1 MKIIKY
7 ILRIFIKRKWWLI
20 LLPFIATLSTIFFTR
35 NLNSNFSVSTT
46 IFTGF
51 ASGYSI
57 ESGVGGRLDM
67 SHVDNSM
74 DNLINIIK
82 SKATLERVSLRLYAE
97 HMMYGDKTK
106 DNNNITQKNFLE
118 IYNRT
123 PITVK
128 KLIDKKSEENTLK
141 KLNEYQKASPTNFV
155 YGLFNWNHPH
165 YCYIALNNNI
175 QVKRLNNSDMME
187 VSFESDDPGIAYN
200 TIRILNEEFVKEYQN
215 LRFGETD
222 SVINYFQ
229 SELLKIG
236 GLLRHNEDSLTNF
249 NIANRVINYDEQTK
263 QIAAQST
270 EYNLKY
276 VDLKMAYNSS
286 KALLEEIENRMDV
299 NLKQIKNNS
308 KFIQHL
314 NNISKL
320 SYDIAFLESTN
331 TDSISLSDNKLKQ
344 YKTKLSKE
352 EENINNFVSAYSAQK
367 YTKEGLAVNDIITEW
382 FSELMKNIEAESELK
397 VLAQR
402 KLEIDNEYLFYS
414 PIGSTLKRQE
424 RQISFLENTYLNLLQ
439 NLNSALL
446 RKKNLQMTSSTLRIL
461 NPPLFPLNSLPSKRK
476 MIILGVL
483 FGSFLFILSYFL
495 ILELLDRTLKNK
507 LKSELLIGKDVLG
520 AFPGNF
526 KGKYRRYQNEI
537 KEISKHYLFN
547 AITHNL
553 DHSKKQNIINI
564 ISNEAGEGK
573 SFIGDNLLSLFES
586 KGINTKYISY
596 HNDFNADDSKYLL
609 ANSINDFYT
618 VEDEQVII
626 IEHPAFKDSVVANN
640 ITKLASVNL
649 FIADANRAWKDTDQL
664 LFERLSKQCN
674 NESLFVYLNKTSID
688 AAEVFTGLLPPYS
701 TIRKLMYK
709 IIQMEFKTK

>member
-7 ILRIFIKRKWWLI
+7 ILRILIKRKWWLI
-20 LLPFIATLSTIFFTR
+20 LLPFIATLLAVFFTR
-35 NLNSNFSVSTT
+35 NMNSNFSVSTT

-57 ESGVGGRLDM
+57 ESGAGSRLDM

-106 DNNNITQKNFLE
+106 DNNNITRKNFIE
-118 IYNRT
+118 IYNKT
-123 PITVK
+123 PIAVK
-128 KLIDKKSEENTLK
+128 NLIDKKSEDNTLRR
-141 KLNEYQKASPTNFV
+141 LNEYQKASPKNFV

-165 YCYIALNNNI
+165 YCYQALNSI
-175 QVKRLNNSDMME
+175 QIKRLDNSDMME

-222 SVINYFQ
+222 SVIKYFQ
-229 SELLKIG
+229 SELLRIG

-263 QIAAQST
+263 QIASQST
-270 EYNLKY
+270 EYNFKY

-286 KALLEEIENRMDV
+286 KALLDEIENRMDI

-331 TDSISLSDNKLKQ
+331 TDSISKSLTKLNQ
-344 YKTKLSKE
+344 YKSKLNKE
-352 EENINNFVSAYSAQK
+352 EGNINDFVSNYSAQK

-382 FSELMKNIEAESELK
+382 FSELMKNIKAESELK

-402 KLEIDNEYLFYS
+402 KLEIDDEYLFYS

-424 RQISFLENTYLNLLQ
+424 RQIGFLENTYLNLLQ

-476 MIILGVL
+476 MIIFGVL

-507 LKSELLIGKDVLG
+507 LKAELLIGKDVLG
-520 AFPGNF
+520 AFPDSP
-526 KGKYRRYQNEI
+526 KGKYRRYENEI

-547 AITHNL
+547 AITNNL

-564 ISNEAGEGK
+564 ISNEEGEGK
-573 SFIGDNLLSLFES
+573 SFIGENLISLFVS
-586 KGINTKYISY
+586 KGVNAKYISY

-618 VEDEQVII
+618 IEDEQVII
-626 IEHPAFKDSVVANN
+626 IEHPAFKDSVVSNN

-674 NESLFVYLNKTSID
+674 EKSLLVYLNKTSIE
-688 AAEVFTGLLPPYS
+688 ATEVFTGLLPPYS
-701 TIRKLMYK
+701 TIRKLIYK
-709 IIQMEFKTK
+709 FIQMEFRTK

>member
-7 ILRIFIKRKWWLI
+7 LLRILIKRKWWLI
-20 LLPFIATLSTIFFTR
+20 LLPFIATLLAVFFTR

-57 ESGVGGRLDM
+57 ESGAGSRLDM
-67 SHVDNSM
+67 DHVNNSM

-82 SKATLERVSLRLYAE
+82 SKATLERVSLKLYAE

-106 DNNNITQKNFLE
+106 DNNTITQKNFIE

-123 PITVK
+123 PNAVK
-128 KLIDKKSEENTLK
+128 KLIDKKSEENTLR

-175 QVKRLNNSDMME
+175 QVKRLDNSDMME
-187 VSFESDDPGIAYN
+187 VTFESDDPGIAYN
-200 TIRILNEEFVKEYQN
+200 TIKILNEEFVKEYQN

-222 SVINYFQ
+222 SVIKYFQ
-229 SELLKIG
+229 YELLRVG
-236 GLLRHNEDSLTNF
+236 GLLSHNEDSLTDF
-249 NIANRVINYDEQTK
+249 NITHKVINYDEQTK

-276 VDLKMAYNSS
+276 VELKMAYNSS
-286 KALLEEIENRMDV
+286 KSLLEEIENRMDA
-299 NLKQIKNNS
+299 NLKLIKNNA
-308 KFIQHL
+308 KFIQYL
-314 NNISKL
+314 DKISRL
-320 SYDIAFLESTN
+320 SYNVAFLESTN
-331 TDSISLSDNKLKQ
+331 TDSISQSTTKINQ
-344 YKTKLSKE
+344 YKKKLNKE
-352 EENINNFVSAYSAQK
+352 EKEINEFVSSYSNQK
-367 YTKEGLAVNDIITEW
+367 YTKEGLTVDNIINEW
-382 FSELMKNIEAESELK
+382 FSELMRNIKAEAELK
-397 VLAQR
+397 VLAKR
-402 KLEIDNEYLFYS
+402 KLEIDDEYLFYS

-424 RQISFLENTYLNLLQ
+424 RQIGFLENTYLNLLQ

-446 RKKNLQMTSSTLRIL
+446 RKKNLQMTSYTLRIL
-461 NPPLFPLNSLPSKRK
+461 NPPFFPLNSLPSKRK

-483 FGSFLFILSYFL
+483 FGSFLFIISYFL

-507 LKSELLIGKDVLG
+507 LKAELLIGKDVLG
-520 AFPGNF
+520 AFPDST
-526 KGKYRRYQNEI
+526 KGKYRRYENEI

-547 AITHNL
+547 AITNNL

-564 ISNEAGEGK
+564 ISNEKGEGK
-573 SFIGDNLLSLFES
+573 SFIGENLLSLFVS
-586 KGINTKYISY
+586 KGIKIKYISY
-596 HNDFNADDSKYLL
+596 HSDFNAENSKYLL

-618 VEDEQVII
+618 IEDEQVII
-626 IEHPAFKDSVVANN
+626 IEHPAFKDSVVSNN

-674 NESLFVYLNKTSID
+674 EKSLLVYLNKTSIE
-688 AAEVFTGLLPPYS
+688 ATEVFTGLLPPYS
-701 TIRKLMYK
+701 TIRKLIYNF
-709 IIQMEFKTK
+709 IQMEFRTK

>member
-7 ILRIFIKRKWWLI
+7 ILRILIKRKWWLI
-20 LLPFIATLSTIFFTR
+20 LLPFIATLLAVFFTR
-35 NLNSNFSVSTT
+35 NMNSNFSVSTT

-57 ESGVGGRLDM
+57 ESGAGSRLDM

-106 DNNNITQKNFLE
+106 DNNNITRKNFIE
-118 IYNRT
+118 IYNKT
-123 PITVK
+123 PLDVK
-128 KLIDKKSEENTLK
+128 KIIDKKSEENTLRR
-141 KLNEYQKASPTNFV
+141 LNEYQKASPKNFV

-165 YCYIALNNNI
+165 YCYQALNSI
-175 QVKRLNNSDMME
+175 QIKRLDNSDMME

-222 SVINYFQ
+222 SVIKYFQ
-229 SELLKIG
+229 SELLRIG

-263 QIAAQST
+263 QIASQST
-270 EYNLKY
+270 EYNFKY

-286 KALLEEIENRMDV
+286 KALLDEIENRMDI

-331 TDSISLSDNKLKQ
+331 TDSISKSLTKLNQ
-344 YKTKLSKE
+344 YKSKLNKE
-352 EENINNFVSAYSAQK
+352 EGNINDFVSNYSAQK

-382 FSELMKNIEAESELK
+382 FSELMKNIKAESELK

-402 KLEIDNEYLFYS
+402 KLEIDDEYLFYS

-424 RQISFLENTYLNLLQ
+424 RQIGFLENTYLNLLQ

-476 MIILGVL
+476 MIIFGVL

-507 LKSELLIGKDVLG
+507 LKAELLIGKTVLG
-520 AFPGNF
+520 IFPDSP
-526 KGKYRRYQNEI
+526 KGKFRRYQNEI
-537 KEISKHYLFN
+537 KGISKHYLFN
-547 AITHNL
+547 VITNNL
-553 DHSKKQNIINI
+553 DHTKKQNIINI
-564 ISNEAGEGK
+564 ISNEKGEGK
-573 SFIGDNLLSLFES
+573 SFIAENLLNLFKE
-586 KGINTKYISY
+586 KNIDTQYISY
-596 HNDFNADDSKYLL
+596 HSDFNAENSKYIL
-609 ANSINDFYT
+609 ANSINDICSL
-618 VEDEQVII
+618 ENKQIII
-626 IEHPAFKDSVVANN
+626 IEHPCLKDTNIPNN
-640 ITKLASVNL
+640 IIRSSSINL
-649 FIADANRAWKDTDQL
+649 FIADSNRAWKDTDQL

-674 NESLFVYLNKTSID
+674 EKSLLVYLNKTSIE
-688 AAEVFTGLLPPYS
+688 ATEVFTGLLPPYS
-701 TIRKLMYK
+701 TIRKLIYK
-709 IIQMEFKTK
+709 FIQMEFRTK